1 MPYEHHKLT
10 SLYGKPL
17 LRGLG
22 VSPDKALNRVKHSV
36 LRRLRDKLVQSTFSE
51 RAKKALAKSLVVET
65 GPSSLTFYSQHPA
78 FTYLMKGQRK
88 GQMRWLTKARAPIP
102 IITETGELIF
112 RTATIKSMKDGKW
125 VHPGRP
131 PYDFIDKAKKEAKT
145 QIRKA
150 IVAELASV
158 AKNAAKKVI
167 RMS

>member
-1 MPYEHHKLT
+1 MAQEYKLT
-10 SLYGKPL
+10 TLYGKPL

-22 VSPDKALNRVKHSV
+22 VSPENALNRVKFSV

-51 RAKKALAKSLVVET
+51 RAKKALAKALVVEV
-65 GPSSLTFYSQHPA
+65 GPSSLTLYSKHPA

-102 IITETGELIF
+102 IITEDGRLIF
-112 RTATIKSMKDGKW
+112 RSATIKSMKDGKW
-125 VHPGRP
+125 IHPGRP
-131 PYDFIDKAKKEAKT
+131 PYDFVEVAKKEAKT

-150 IVAELASV
+150 IVSEVVMV
-158 AKNAAKKVI
+158 AKNVAKKVI

>member
-1 MPYEHHKLT
+1 MAQEYKLT

-22 VSPDKALNRVKHSV
+22 VSPDNALNRVKHSV

-51 RAKKALAKSLVVET
+51 RAKKALAQSLMVEV
-65 GPSSLTFYSQHPA
+65 GPSSLTLYSRHPA
-78 FTYLMKGQRK
+78 FTYLMRGQRK

-102 IITETGELIF
+102 IITEEGKLIF
-112 RTATIKSMKDGKW
+112 RSATIRSMKDGKW

-131 PYDFIDKAKKEAKT
+131 PYNFIEMAKKEAKT

-150 IVAELASV
+150 IVSEVTAA

>member
-1 MPYEHHKLT
+1 MAQEYKLA

-22 VSPDKALNRVKHSV
+22 ASPDNALNRVKHSV
-36 LRRLRDKLVQSTFSE
+36 LRRLRDKLVQSTFSD
-51 RAKKALAKSLVVET
+51 RAKKALSKSLMVET
-65 GPSSLTFYSQHPA
+65 GPSSITFYSKHPA
-78 FTYLMKGQRK
+78 FTHLMRGQRK

-102 IITETGELIF
+102 IITEQGELIF
-112 RTATIKSMKDGKW
+112 RSATIKSMKDGKW
-125 VHPGRP
+125 IHPGRP
-131 PYDFIDKAKKEAKT
+131 PYDFIEKAKKEAKT

-150 IVAELASV
+150 IVSEVAMA